1 MRQEPRRAAGA
12 NKDFDAMDFDH
23 VMLRRALAAVD
34 VPVHREVVQDVLAAE
49 PLRSVTNMQDGVWQV
64 LRRKIA
70 DDD

>member
-1 MRQEPRRAAGA
+1 
-12 NKDFDAMDFDH
+12 MDFDH